1 MECVTESIDKVL
13 ISAPDTDWSKHV
25 IEAVLS
31 RFKELAGTLSFDLET
46 AYYTNNRYDV
56 GLWCD
61 GLSLHFG
68 FDGNQFPKVIINNGT
83 SSSLSSANKPRAIF
97 LINDSS
103 VSLRP
108 YNLLT
113 EKTVKAAQIEHI
125 MQQRN
130 QSTEGST
137 KLISLSGRLIDEHIL
152 TWVESVY
159 RGFTPQGLP
168 TFWKQSCERKH
179 LCKWLI
185 DHNKKKCIVDQ
196 FEKDLSNWYKPNEV
210 SALFPSYFTSVLD
223 PSKWIKKNGQFS
235 YTQQWINGGRY
246 SYYLQDE
253 FDFPMRKVKHD
264 RHLRGQCIKLI
275 GGDDSWMGKLPYPSP
290 ETRQQFQQAMKELA
304 QQIPGG

>member
-1 MECVTESIDKVL
+1 MECVTESIDKIL
-13 ISAPDTDWSKHV
+13 ISAPDTEWSKNV

-31 RFKELAGTLSFDLET
+31 RFKELAGTISFDLET

-61 GLSLHFG
+61 GLRLHFG
-68 FDGNQFPKVIINNGT
+68 FDGNRFPKVINNVT

-113 EKTVKAAQIEHI
+113 EKTVKAAQIEHV

-130 QSTEGST
+130 QSTEGSI
-137 KLISLSGRLIDEHIL
+137 KLISLSGRLVDEHIL

-168 TFWKQSCERKH
+168 TFWKQSCIE
-179 LCKWLI
+179 
-185 DHNKKKCIVDQ
+185 KCIIS
-196 FEKDLSNWYKPNEV
+196 F
-210 SALFPSYFTSVLD
+210 
-223 PSKWIKKNGQFS
+223 
-235 YTQQWINGGRY
+235 
-246 SYYLQDE
+246 
-253 FDFPMRKVKHD
+253 
-264 RHLRGQCIKLI
+264 
-275 GGDDSWMGKLPYPSP
+275 
-290 ETRQQFQQAMKELA
+290 
-304 QQIPGG
+304 